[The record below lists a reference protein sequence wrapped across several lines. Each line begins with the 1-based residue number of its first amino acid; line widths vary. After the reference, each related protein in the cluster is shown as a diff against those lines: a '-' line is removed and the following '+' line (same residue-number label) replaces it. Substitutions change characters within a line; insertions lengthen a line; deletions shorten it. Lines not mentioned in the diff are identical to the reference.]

1 MVVFGVFV
9 FCEVVFWLV
18 WAGEAL
24 LALALDCCVAEA
36 EFVAVLEFEAALA
49 VPSVAAGVCGAG
61 CAWSDCCACTF
72 DVPKPTKPKLT
83 TKIANTSFFRR
94 GMINS
99 STS

>member
-1 MVVFGVFV
+1 MCVVVFCVVV
-9 FCEVVFWLV
+9 FCVV

-36 EFVAVLEFEAALA
+36 EFVAVLEFDAALE

-83 TKIANTSFFRR
+83 TKIANTSFFHRS
-94 GMINS
+94 MINS